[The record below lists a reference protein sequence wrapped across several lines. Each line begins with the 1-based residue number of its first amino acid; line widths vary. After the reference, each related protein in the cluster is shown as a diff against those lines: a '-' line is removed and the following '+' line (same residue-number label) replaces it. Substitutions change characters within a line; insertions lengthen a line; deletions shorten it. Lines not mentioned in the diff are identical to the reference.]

1 MAAVQFWDTRHGL
14 AGAGEALSACLLRAG
29 SDRGSSGTALCAWVE
44 TPSQA
49 PRCAPRP
56 LGRWEGT
63 RQGELAG
70 RDGEEAGIS
79 RTPVRRRRT

>member
-44 TPSQA
+44 TP
-49 PRCAPRP
+49 
-56 LGRWEGT
+56 
-63 RQGELAG
+63 LAG
-70 RDGEEAGIS
+70 PPLCPAASGTLGGD
-79 RTPVRRRRT
+79 TPG